1 MSSSRP
7 VFRSRWLPYLLVAPQ
22 LIITVIFFIWPAGE
36 ALWYSLQSVDPFGF
50 SSQFVGLDNFVTLF
64 HDSYYLDSFWTTIKF
79 STFVTVSGLL
89 VSLFFAALVEYIV
102 RGSRFY
108 QTLMLL
114 PYAVAPAV
122 AAVLW
127 IFLFNPG
134 RGLITHFLAE
144 FGYDWNHAQN
154 SGQAMFLV
162 VFASVWK
169 QISYNFL
176 FFYAALQS
184 IPRSLIEAAAIDGA
198 GPIRRFFKIALPLI
212 APVSFFLLVVNLV
225 YAFFDT
231 FPVIDA
237 ATSGGPVQ
245 ATTTLIYKIYRE
257 GFTGLDLASSAAQ
270 SVVLMFLVIVL
281 TVVQFRYVESKVRY
295 QLIENRPWLT
305 IFSHTMLILGIAV
318 ILFPLYVAFVAA
330 TLDKQAVYAA
340 PMTLIP
346 GTHLLENIHNIWV
359 NGVGTNSAP
368 FWRMLLNSFVMA
380 FSITL
385 GKITVSMLSAFAIVW
400 FRFPLRNLFFWMIFI
415 TLMLPVEVRIFP
427 TVEVIANLQMLDSY
441 AGLTLPLMASA
452 TATFLFRQF
461 FMTLPD
467 ELVEA
472 ARIDGASPMRFFC
485 DIVFPLSKTNL
496 AALFVITFI
505 YGWNQY
511 LWPLLI
517 ITDVDLGTT
526 VAGIKGMIATGEG
539 TTEWNSVMV
548 AMLLT
553 LIPPVVIVL
562 VMQRA
567 FVRGLVDS
575 EK

>member
-1 MSSSRP
+1 MRGTQHEEFNYVIIPSGVPLALAALFAGRAAAHHHRYLFYLACGRSVVVLAAKRRSVWFLQPVCRP
-7 VFRSRWLPYLLVAPQ
+7 
-22 LIITVIFFIWPAGE
+22 
-36 ALWYSLQSVDPFGF
+36 
-50 SSQFVGLDNFVTLF
+50 DNLVTLF

-295 QLIENRPWLT
+295 Q
-305 IFSHTMLILGIAV
+305 
-318 ILFPLYVAFVAA
+318 
-330 TLDKQAVYAA
+330 
-340 PMTLIP
+340 
-346 GTHLLENIHNIWV
+346 
-359 NGVGTNSAP
+359 
-368 FWRMLLNSFVMA
+368 
-380 FSITL
+380 
-385 GKITVSMLSAFAIVW
+385 
-400 FRFPLRNLFFWMIFI
+400 
-415 TLMLPVEVRIFP
+415 
-427 TVEVIANLQMLDSY
+427 
-441 AGLTLPLMASA
+441 
-452 TATFLFRQF
+452 
-461 FMTLPD
+461 
-467 ELVEA
+467 
-472 ARIDGASPMRFFC
+472 
-485 DIVFPLSKTNL
+485 
-496 AALFVITFI
+496 
-505 YGWNQY
+505 
-511 LWPLLI
+511 
-517 ITDVDLGTT
+517 
-526 VAGIKGMIATGEG
+526 
-539 TTEWNSVMV
+539 
-548 AMLLT
+548 
-553 LIPPVVIVL
+553 
-562 VMQRA
+562 
-567 FVRGLVDS
+567 
-575 EK
+575 